1 MNDKKIE
8 NDKRNLLNELINLTR
23 GVKAKFVGKKK
34 VITHNDVEIYN
45 LIACW
50 ENIINFGLKNSI
62 LNNVQELFNSSSNG
76 SLFWSFAYQFLSI
89 DEKKRFNSFKNVS

>member
-23 GVKAKFVGKKK
+23 GVKAKFVGEKK

-50 ENIINFGLKNSI
+50 ENIINFGLKIPWYQGTISI
-62 LNNVQELFNSSSNG
+62 NFQER

-89 DEKKRFNSFKNVS
+89 DEKKRFNSFKNVSKL